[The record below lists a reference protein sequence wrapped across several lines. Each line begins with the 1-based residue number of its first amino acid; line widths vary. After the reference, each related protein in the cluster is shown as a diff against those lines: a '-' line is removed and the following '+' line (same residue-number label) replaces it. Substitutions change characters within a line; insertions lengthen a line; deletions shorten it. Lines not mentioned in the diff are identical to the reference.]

1 MFYILFSY
9 TADLKKRN
17 ALRKA
22 EKILLSLILKK
33 KKAKGMMVNFLLSVD
48 MYTPYKT
55 TTWLVVV
62 KVLPNVK
69 YTLVVPESH
78 IK

>member
-33 KKAKGMMVNFLLSVD
+33 KKQK
-48 MYTPYKT
+48 
-55 TTWLVVV
+55 
-62 KVLPNVK
+62 
-69 YTLVVPESH
+69 E
-78 IK
+78 